1 MGMAMFVV
9 TLGFS
14 RRIVKMIVDQDEEK
28 MSVSSMTGFAHEQ
41 IETDLGLLAVDI
53 KSVNS
58 RYQEISLRLPEELR
72 FLEGEIRSVLSQSV
86 ARGKIECRMQW
97 VGEAI
102 HEQTLNI
109 DAMERLLSLQKEVTE
124 KYPETKPLT
133 VSQILTFPGIL
144 TPKVVDLE
152 SLRSDVVIGL
162 ERVINSFLESRIR
175 EGSALAK
182 VILSYCDEIERYAL
196 ELKPRIPEIIGSIQ
210 NKLKERLTESLSHFL
225 YEHSKFSKD
234 EINDRIRQEVILYAI
249 KIDVDEELN
258 RLLTHIKEVRRLVSQ
273 GGEVGKRLDFLVQEL
288 NREANTLGS
297 KASAIEMTQ
306 TSLTLK
312 INIEKIRE
320 QAQNL
325 E

>member
-1 MGMAMFVV
+1 
-9 TLGFS
+9 
-14 RRIVKMIVDQDEEK
+14 

-41 IETDLGLLAVDI
+41 IETVLGLLAVDI

-58 RYQEISLRLPEELR
+58 RYQEISFRLPEELR
-72 FLEGEIRSVLSQSV
+72 FLEGEIRSILSRSV

-102 HEQTLNI
+102 HEQTLNV
-109 DAMERLLSLQKEVTE
+109 DAMDRLLSLQNEVTE
-124 KYPETKPLT
+124 KYPDTKPLT

-144 TPKVVDLE
+144 EPKAVDLE
-152 SLRSDVVIGL
+152 SLRSDIVVSL
-162 ERVINSFLESRIR
+162 ERAMNSFLESRIR

-182 VILSYCDEIERYAL
+182 VILSYCEEIEKAVL
-196 ELKPRIPEIIGSIQ
+196 ELKPRIPEIIDSIQ
-210 NKLKERLTESLSHFL
+210 NKLKERLSESLSCFL
-225 YEHSKFSKD
+225 DEHSNLSKD
-234 EINDRIRQEVILYAI
+234 EINERIRQEVILYAI
-249 KIDVDEELN
+249 KIDVDEEVN
-258 RLLTHIKEVRRLVSQ
+258 RLLTHIIEVRRLLSQ
-273 GGEVGKRLDFLVQEL
+273 GGEIGKRLDFLVQEL

-297 KASAIEMTQ
+297 KAASIEMTQ

-320 QAQNL
+320 QVQNL

>member
-1 MGMAMFVV
+1 MGLMTCAV
-9 TLGFS
+9 TPGLS
-14 RRIVKMIVDQDEEK
+14 RRIVNNDEGK

-41 IETDLGLLAVDI
+41 IETALGLLAVDI

-72 FLEGEIRSVLSQSV
+72 FLEGEIRSILSRSV

-102 HEQTLNI
+102 HEQTLNV
-109 DAMERLLSLQKEVTE
+109 DAMDRLLSLQNEVTE
-124 KYPETKPLT
+124 KYPDTKPLT

-144 TPKVVDLE
+144 EPKAVDLE
-152 SLRSDVVIGL
+152 SLRSDIVVSL
-162 ERVINSFLESRIR
+162 ERAMNSFLESRIR

-182 VILSYCDEIERYAL
+182 VILSYCDEIERSVL
-196 ELKPRIPEIIGSIQ
+196 ELKPRIPEIIESIQ
-210 NKLKERLTESLSHFL
+210 NKLKERLTESLSSFL
-225 YEHSKFSKD
+225 DEHSKLSKD

-258 RLLTHIKEVRRLVSQ
+258 RLLTHIKEVRRLLSQ

-297 KASAIEMTQ
+297 KAAAIEMTQ

-320 QAQNL
+320 QVQNL

>member
-1 MGMAMFVV
+1 
-9 TLGFS
+9 
-14 RRIVKMIVDQDEEK
+14 

-41 IETDLGLLAVDI
+41 IETVLGLLAVDM

-72 FLEGEIRSVLSQSV
+72 FLEGDIRSVISRSL

-102 HEQTLNI
+102 HEQTLNV
-109 DAMERLLSLQKEVTE
+109 DAMAKLLSLQKEVTE
-124 KYPETKPLT
+124 KYPDTKPLT

-144 TPKVVDLE
+144 EPRAVDLE
-152 SLRSDVVIGL
+152 ALKSDVLISL
-162 ERVINSFLESRIR
+162 ERAVNSFLESRIR
-175 EGSALAK
+175 EGCALSK
-182 VILSYCDEIERYAL
+182 VILSYCEEIERVVL
-196 ELKPRIPEIIGSIQ
+196 ELKPKIPEIIDSIR
-210 NKLKERLTESLSHFL
+210 NKLEERLKESLSGFL
-225 YEHSKFSKD
+225 DEHSRLSKD

-258 RLLTHIKEVRRLVSQ
+258 RLLTHIKEVRRLLSQ

-297 KASAIEMTQ
+297 KAAAIEMTQ

-320 QAQNL
+320 QVQNL

>member
-1 MGMAMFVV
+1 MGSMTCAV
-9 TLGFS
+9 TPGLS
-14 RRIVKMIVDQDEEK
+14 RRIVNNDEGK

-41 IETDLGLLAVDI
+41 IETVLGLLAVDI

-72 FLEGEIRSVLSQSV
+72 FLEGEIRSILSRSV

-102 HEQTLNI
+102 HEQTLNV
-109 DAMERLLSLQKEVTE
+109 DAMDRLLSLQNEVTE
-124 KYPETKPLT
+124 KYPDTKPLT

-144 TPKVVDLE
+144 EPKAVDLE
-152 SLRSDVVIGL
+152 SLRSDIVVSL
-162 ERVINSFLESRIR
+162 ERAMNSFVESRIR

-182 VILSYCDEIERYAL
+182 VILSYCDEIERSVL

-210 NKLKERLTESLSHFL
+210 NKLKERLTESLSSFL
-225 YEHSKFSKD
+225 DEHSKLSKD

-258 RLLTHIKEVRRLVSQ
+258 RLLTHIKEVRRLLSQ

-297 KASAIEMTQ
+297 KAAAIEMTQ

-312 INIEKIRE
+312 VNIEKIRE
-320 QAQNL
+320 QIQNL